1 MGLSDRFK
9 SKKIR
14 LGLAAIGVIV
24 LGFFVFM
31 FMNSG
36 GPQIEPTK
44 SRSAHQTRTKPISK
58 PQKEEPEKSP
68 LFETLKKWKDPFRDE
83 DPELVELQDRIDA
96 TKKKIEYL
104 KASLEERKLKQEISE
119 IEKSING
126 GKGTREPEL
135 VVGEKGAVE
144 SKEKAAVVKAILIT
158 DNERSALI
166 VSGGMKSWVHE
177 GEEFDGWTIKQIN
190 SESVVVLRAGKT
202 YVFYYDR
209 LGFGTKGKS

>member
-36 GPQIEPTK
+36 GSEVEPAK
-44 SRSAHQTRTKPISK
+44 SRSAQRTHAKPISK
-58 PQKEEPEKSP
+58 AQKEEPEKSP
-68 LFETLKKWKDPFRDE
+68 LFETLKKWKDPFRNE

-104 KASLEERKLKQEISE
+104 KASLEEKKLKQEITE
-119 IEKSING
+119 IEKSINAG
-126 GKGTREPEL
+126 RGTREPEL
-135 VVGEKGAVE
+135 AVGEKGAVE
-144 SKEKAAVVKAILIT
+144 SKEKVATVRAILIT
-158 DNERSALI
+158 DNEKSALI
-166 VSGGMKSWVHE
+166 VSGGRKSWVRE
-177 GEEFDGWTIKQIN
+177 GEEFDGWSIKQIN
-190 SESVVVLRAGKT
+190 SDSVVLLRAGKT